1 MVTPDMTLN
10 NWIPEKRLSE
20 FWSFEYFLPLEENI
34 ICSQS
39 GANVLQLSAVYKA
52 NNWYVKKLAKRLSIR
67 SGNFRR
73 CALHI
78 FY

>member
-10 NWIPEKRLSE
+10 NWIPKKRLSE

-39 GANVLQLSAVYKA
+39 GANVLQLLFIKPTTDM
-52 NNWYVKKLAKRLSIR
+52 
-67 SGNFRR
+67 
-73 CALHI
+73 
-78 FY
+78 